1 MIRDAKTIEGC
12 EIRARDDAVGTVKD
26 VYFDDENWH
35 VRYLVVDTGSWL
47 TGRTVLMA
55 SGAVNSADWEQ
66 RVLAVNLTKE
76 QVRNSP
82 HVDTHRPVSR
92 QHETSL
98 HDYYGWPYYWGAP
111 ALGTGYVAPIAPA
124 AAPSAAS
131 LRASSRSPS
140 GFGEETRATG
150 GTANRPASESEADSH
165 LRSAH
170 VIRGYH
176 IEASDGSIG
185 HVEDLMID
193 DATWA
198 VCFIVVDTRNWWP
211 GKKVVVS
218 PSEVRAI
225 HWSTSTVSVDL
236 SREAIKS
243 SPEFDPTR
251 PVTADYTDRLAA
263 HYRRVRGPVK

>member
-1 MIRDAKTIEGC
+1 MIRNAKTIEEC
-12 EIRARDDAVGTVKD
+12 ELRARDETVGTVKD
-26 VYFDDENWH
+26 LYFDDEKWH
-35 VRYLVVDTGSWL
+35 VRYFVVDTGSWL

-55 SGAVNSADWEQ
+55 SGVITSTDWDQ
-66 RVLAVNLTKE
+66 RLLAVNLTQE

-124 AAPSAAS
+124 AAASAAAI
-131 LRASSRSPS
+131 RPSRPS
-140 GFGEETRATG
+140 GAEFGEERGASG
-150 GTANRPASESEADSH
+150 GAASRPAPESEADSH

-170 VIRGYH
+170 VVRGYH
-176 IEASDGSIG
+176 IEATDGSIG

-198 VCFIVVDTRNWWP
+198 ILYILVDTRNWWP

-218 PSEVRAI
+218 PAEVRAI
-225 HWSTSTVSVDL
+225 HWANSTMAVDL

-243 SPEFDPTR
+243 SPEFDPSR
-251 PVTADYTDRLAA
+251 PVTADYTDRLEA
-263 HYRRVRGPVK
+263 HYRRIRGRAK